1 MRAALVEVDTGRI
14 VQTMELPNLTHA
26 PTGDGLA
33 AYECGEQVT
42 DTTHYRTH
50 SGFAQM
56 PARPSSHHV
65 FDYATKT
72 WKDPRT
78 PATQWP
84 VVRRQRDALLTQSDW
99 TQLPDVPLATK
110 EAWATYRQL
119 LRDLTGQPDPF
130 AIVWPQ
136 APA

>member
-1 MRAALVEVDTGRI
+1 MNKYLHDDLGKITQVFYGGVGCPSDIGVSSEHVYAIDVAYVHDGRLYAI
-14 VQTMELPNLTHA
+14 PIA
-26 PTGDGLA
+26 P
-33 AYECGEQVT
+33 
-42 DTTHYRTH
+42 
-50 SGFAQM
+50 S
-56 PARPSSHHV
+56 PHHT
-65 FDYATKT
+65 FDYTTKT

-84 VVRRQRDALLTQSDW
+84 VVRRQRDALLAQSDW

-110 EAWATYRQL
+110 EAWAVYRQQ
-119 LRDLTGQPDPF
+119 LRDVTGQPDPF